1 MEMIFSV
8 FPVANKYI
16 KEASNE
22 IGMAK
27 TMMKVARQR
36 PRKMNT
42 TSITKIKVMKMV
54 LRKLPMELMMLVEPS
69 TMICT
74 LTSLGSVGSIWA
86 SCFLMPLM
94 TLTALASV
102 CFWMTMVAPCTPLL

>member
-1 MEMIFSV
+1 
-8 FPVANKYI
+8 
-16 KEASNE
+16 
-22 IGMAK
+22 MAK

-42 TSITKIKVMKMV
+42 TSMTNRKVMKMV

-69 TMICT
+69 TMMVT
-74 LTSLGSVGSIWA
+74 FTSEGKVFSISF

-94 TLTALASV
+94 TFTALASV
-102 CFWMTMVAPCTPLL
+102 CFWITMVAPCTPLLNDSWERSSGPSMTRATSRR